1 MSTSHL
7 KELSITLFLRSSET
21 DIKFLTHIVNV
32 ILTSLRNGEEKLD
45 MALYEQ
51 QITVKENSEKRLSI
65 VISHLALK

>member
-7 KELSITLFLRSSET
+7 KDLSITLTLRSSET